1 MLLLDLARLLEQ
13 HLEISGAYP
22 HSTRY
27 AINRLY
33 ELIRENP
40 NAALPS
46 VREPLLGSERDLE
59 VRRSQGQGLPE
70 TGG

>member
-22 HSTRY
+22 QFTKY

-33 ELIRENP
+33 EIIRENP
-40 NAALPS
+40 NATLPS
-46 VREPLLGSERDLE
+46 ISEPLLGSQGDLE
-59 VRRSQGQGLPE
+59 VHRQQREVLPE
-70 TGG
+70 TSR

>member
-33 ELIRENP
+33 EIIHQNP

-46 VREPLLGSERDLE
+46 IREPLLGSEGDLE
-59 VRRSQGQGLPE
+59 VRRPQGQSVPE
-70 TGG
+70 TGW